1 MIMTT
6 TLKSKLNKLPV
17 AKQAKIKKRAA
28 QLITEETTLCELRKA
43 LEFTQD
49 ELSKKLHINQE
60 AVSRLE
66 KRSDLLLST
75 LKNYIKAMGGELR
88 LTAKFP
94 NKPPVVLTGFY
105 ELWHEKN

>member
-1 MIMTT
+1 MMKT
-6 TLKSKLNKLPV
+6 TLKSKIAKLSA
-17 AKQAKIKKRAA
+17 AKQAKIKNRAA
-28 QLITEETTLCELRKA
+28 QLIAEEKTLAELRRA
-43 LEFTQD
+43 LEFTQN

-75 LKNYIKAMGGELR
+75 LKSYIKAMGGELT

-94 NKPPVVLTGFY
+94 NKPPVILTGFY
-105 ELWHEKN
+105 ELGHEKN